1 VTIKNRSTLV
11 HTDPTLIRHTLVG
24 LKNIRVLEYRRTG
37 AKVEL
42 LIEQTHIDQSCP
54 ACQGPAL
61 VKDRPIVRYIDLP
74 AFGTNITIAWRKHRL
89 QCPVPACPRTTWTL
103 TDHRIA
109 AKQAL
114 LTTRCAKWATE
125 QVGRGRAVAD
135 VARELGCDWHTINDT
150 VTLYGETLLAADTK
164 RVTATTAL
172 GLDETS
178 FVKRGQH
185 RREYVTTI
193 ADVGNH
199 QLLEILPTRDF
210 TDVAR
215 WVHDQPGG
223 WKGNIKYGALDMS
236 PTYAAV
242 YTVTLPGAK
251 QVVDAFH
258 LVQLAN
264 RTLDEIRRRV
274 QREPTGHR
282 GRSNDPLFRARRILL
297 AGEEHLSETAHDR
310 LLSLLTLGDP
320 GGEVAIGYRV
330 KERIREFYRCGDQDL
345 ARGMLVE
352 LVEHCRRPSMPKE
365 LRRLGGTISRWFEK
379 IWNYHLARVSNG
391 PTEALNNLIKR
402 VKRVGYGFRNFR
414 NYRVRALL
422 YAGKPN
428 WRLLGS
434 IVVQ

>member
-1 VTIKNRSTLV
+1 MTIKNRTTLV
-11 HTDPTLIRHTLVG
+11 HTEPTRILHTLVG
-24 LKNIRVLEYRRTG
+24 LKNVRVLEYRRT
-37 AKVEL
+37 AARVEL
-42 LIEQTHIDQSCP
+42 LIEQTDIDQSCP
-54 ACQGPAL
+54 SCRSPAF

-74 AFGTNITIAWRKHRL
+74 AFGTNIVIAWRKHRL
-89 QCPVPACPRTTWTL
+89 QCLEAACPRTSWTL

-114 LTTRCAKWATE
+114 LTTRCAKWVTE

-135 VARELGCDWHTINDT
+135 VARELGCDWHTVNNT
-150 VTLYGETLLAADTK
+150 VTVYGEALLTADTK
-164 RVTATTAL
+164 RVTSTTAL

-178 FVKRGQH
+178 FVKRGHH

-193 ADVGNH
+193 ADVGHH
-199 QLLEILPTRDF
+199 QILEILPSRDF
-210 TDVAR
+210 TDVAK
-215 WVHDQPGG
+215 WVHAQPGS
-223 WKGNIKYGALDMS
+223 WKGNIRYGALDMS

-242 YTVTLPGAK
+242 YTVTLPRAK

-264 RTLDEIRRRV
+264 RALDEIRRRV
-274 QREPTGHR
+274 QREQTGHR
-282 GRSNDPLFRARRILL
+282 GRVKDPLFRARRLLL
-297 AGEEHLSETAHDR
+297 AGEERLSAAAQER
-310 LLSLLTLGDP
+310 LASLLTLGDP
-320 GGEVAIGYRV
+320 GGEVAIAYRV
-330 KERIREFYRCGDQDL
+330 KERVREFYQCGDADTARDL
-345 ARGMLVE
+345 LTE
-352 LVEHCRRPSMPKE
+352 LVEHCRRPAMPKE
-365 LRRLGGTISRWFEK
+365 LRRFGATIQRWFEK

-434 IVVQ
+434 IVVR